1 MGNSWAY
8 PVLHTTDVDRALGAV
23 DRLLAIADLRDVFLR
38 ACARVGRVSGMPR
51 YLDAFG
57 HWTGAGGP
65 GEMAVHAL
73 SPLAEVA
80 PRDPA
85 DPLVD
90 VVLHVNGLGPV
101 AELVRVAG
109 SDPACLTWNIWGW
122 PEVPE
127 LGLGPDVKHGYVGL
141 TLNATDLWGDQP
153 ADVHTVFLHA
163 RRHEPRR
170 VEWLAGRVGL
180 TVVGPGAMGI

>member
-1 MGNSWAY
+1 MSNSWAY

-23 DRLLAIADLRDVFLR
+23 DRLLEIADLRDVFLR
-38 ACARVGRVSGMPR
+38 ACARVGRVSGLPR

-57 HWTGAGGP
+57 GV
-65 GEMAVHAL
+65 GELVVHDL

-80 PRDPA
+80 PRDPG

-90 VVLHVNGLGPV
+90 VDLHVSGLGPV

-127 LGLGPDVKHGYVGL
+127 LGLGPDVKHGYIGL

-153 ADVHTVFLHA
+153 TDVHTVFVHT
-163 RRHEPRR
+163 RRHEPQRA
-170 VEWLAGRVGL
+170 EWLAGRVGL
-180 TVVGPGAMGI
+180 TVVGPGAMGF